1 MKKINEILIGTHNK
15 GKFKELRCLLPKRL
29 KKISPSELKIK
40 PPKESGKSFLANSK
54 LKANYFYKISKI
66 TSISDDSGLSIN
78 CLNGKPGI
86 YSARWAKKYGGFK
99 KAMKKII
106 KMVDKKNKNKKFRN
120 TKAKF
125 ICSLTIRSSNNK
137 DLNSLGEIYGN
148 ISSKIKGKNGF
159 GYDPI
164 FIPKNYKITFA
175 QMSKKKKILMD
186 HRYIAYKKIK
196 KKTNIL

>member
-1 MKKINEILIGTHNK
+1 MKKISEILIGTHNK
-15 GKFKELRCLLPKRL
+15 GKFKELSYLLPKRL
-29 KKISPSELKIK
+29 KKISPSKLKIK
-40 PPKESGKSFLANSK
+40 PPKETKKSFLLNSK

-66 TSISDDSGLSIN
+66 TSISDDSGLCIS
-78 CLNGKPGI
+78 CLNNKPGI
-86 YSARWAKKYGGFK
+86 YSARWAQKYGGFK

-106 KMVDKKNKNKKFRN
+106 KMIKKKNKNKKFKN

-125 ICSLTIRSSNNK
+125 VCSLTVCPLNGKSF
-137 DLNSLGEIYGN
+137 NSLGEIHGN
-148 ISSKIKGKNGF
+148 ISNKIKGKNGF

-196 KKTNIL
+196 KNINIL